1 VAQSVNAITVEK
13 MVLAIIGTITFLIVV
28 LLVFIL
34 GTLFVKGLPAFHA
47 GFLFEESRDFGLAG
61 GIFYQA
67 VGTLILMVTAVLWSL
82 PVALGSVLFQTE
94 YLSGKFKTFLTQLT
108 YILNATPTILFGL
121 VGYLFFGVYLDKG
134 VSWVTGSL
142 ILAVMILPTLQVSF
156 REAVE
161 ALPEQY
167 REAGMALGLSRP
179 SQIRRIILP
188 QCFYG
193 MVTGVLLGLARAA
206 GETAAIMFTAT
217 TFFGIQLP
225 QSFSDPVPTLQTH
238 ILVLAQEAAN
248 PESMAQAWGAG
259 LVLLGLVFIL
269 TLTAWAFRTRM
280 VMESEQ

>member
-1 VAQSVNAITVEK
+1 MNAITVEK

-61 GIFYQA
+61 GIFYQV
-67 VGTLILMVTAVLWSL
+67 VGTLILMATAVLWSL

-161 ALPEQY
+161 ALPEKY

-217 TFFGIQLP
+217 TFSGIQLP

>member
-1 VAQSVNAITVEK
+1 VNAVMVEK
-13 MVLAIIGTITFLIVV
+13 AVLAFIGTITFLIVL

-34 GTLFVKGLPAFHA
+34 GTLFVKGLPAFHV
-47 GFLFEESRDFGLAG
+47 GFLFEESRDFGLSG

-67 VGTLILMVTAVLWSL
+67 VGTLILMATAVLWSL
-82 PVALGSVLFQTE
+82 PVALGSVFFQTE

-121 VGYLFFGVYLDKG
+121 VGYLFFGDYLG

-142 ILAVMILPTLQVSF
+142 ILAVMILPTLQVSI

-161 ALPEQY
+161 ALPEKY

-193 MVTGVLLGLARAA
+193 IVTGVLLGLARAA

-217 TFFGIQLP
+217 TFSGIQLP

-248 PESMAQAWGAG
+248 PQSLAQAWGAG
-259 LVLLGLVFIL
+259 LVLLGLVLML
-269 TLTAWAFRTRM
+269 TLTAWAFRTRV

>member
-1 VAQSVNAITVEK
+1 
-13 MVLAIIGTITFLIVV
+13 MLAFIGAITFLIVV

-34 GTLFVKGLPAFHA
+34 GIMFVKGLPAFHA
-47 GFLFEESRDFGLAG
+47 GFLFEESRDFGHSG

-67 VGTLILMVTAVLWSL
+67 VGTLILMATAVLWSL

-94 YLSGKFKTFLTQLT
+94 YLSRSGKFKNFLTQLT

-161 ALPEQY
+161 ALPEKY
-167 REAGMALGLSRP
+167 REAGMALGFSRL

>member
-1 VAQSVNAITVEK
+1 VNAVMVEK
-13 MVLAIIGTITFLIVV
+13 AVLAFIGAITFLIVL

-34 GTLFVKGLPAFHA
+34 GTLLVKGLPAFHA
-47 GFLFEESRDFGLAG
+47 GFLFEESRDFGLSG

-67 VGTLILMVTAVLWSL
+67 VGTLILMVTAVFWSL

-121 VGYLFFGVYLDKG
+121 VGYLFFGVYLG

-142 ILAVMILPTLQVSF
+142 ILAVMILPTLQVSI

-161 ALPEQY
+161 ALPEKY
-167 REAGMALGLSRP
+167 REAGMALGLSRS

-193 MVTGVLLGLARAA
+193 IVTGVLLGLARAA

-217 TFFGIQLP
+217 TFSGIQLP

-248 PESMAQAWGAG
+248 PQSLAQAWGAG
-259 LVLLGLVFIL
+259 LVLLGLVLML
-269 TLTAWAFRTRM
+269 TLTAWVFRTRV

>member
-1 VAQSVNAITVEK
+1 MNAIAVEK
-13 MVLAIIGTITFLIVV
+13 VVLAFIGAVTFFIVV

-34 GTLFVKGLPAFHA
+34 GIMFVKGLPAFHA
-47 GFLFEESRDFGLAG
+47 GFLFEESRDFGHSG

-67 VGTLILMVTAVLWSL
+67 VGTLILMATAVLWSL

-94 YLSGKFKTFLTQLT
+94 YLSRSGKFKTFLTQLT

-121 VGYLFFGVYLDKG
+121 VGYLFFVVYLDKG
-134 VSWVTGSL
+134 VSWLTGSL

-161 ALPEQY
+161 ALPEKY
-167 REAGMALGLSRP
+167 REAGMALGFSRP

-217 TFFGIQLP
+217 TFSGIQLP

-248 PESMAQAWGAG
+248 PESIAQAWGAG

>member
-1 VAQSVNAITVEK
+1 MNAVMVEK
-13 MVLAIIGTITFLIVV
+13 AVLAFIGAITFLIVL

-34 GTLFVKGLPAFHA
+34 GTLLVKGLPAFHA
-47 GFLFEESRDFGLAG
+47 GFLFEESRDFGLSG

-67 VGTLILMVTAVLWSL
+67 VGTLILMVTAVFWSL

-121 VGYLFFGVYLDKG
+121 VGYLFFGVYLG

-142 ILAVMILPTLQVSF
+142 ILAVMILPTLQVSI

-161 ALPEQY
+161 ALPEKY
-167 REAGMALGLSRP
+167 REAGMALGLSRS

-193 MVTGVLLGLARAA
+193 IVTGVLLGLARAA

-217 TFFGIQLP
+217 TFSGIQLP

-248 PESMAQAWGAG
+248 PQSLAQAWGAG
-259 LVLLGLVFIL
+259 LVLLGLVLML
-269 TLTAWAFRTRM
+269 TLTAWAFRTRV

>member
-1 VAQSVNAITVEK
+1 MSAIKLEKLVAVFIGGIT
-13 MVLAIIGTITFLIVV
+13 LLIVG
-28 LLVFIL
+28 LLVSIFSIML
-34 GTLFVKGLPAFHA
+34 VKGLPALHGGFLLEESKDFGHA
-47 GFLFEESRDFGLAG
+47 GGVL
-61 GIFYQA
+61 YQLT
-67 VGTLILMVTAVLWSL
+67 GTLILMTTAVFLSL

-94 YLSGKFKTFLTQLT
+94 YLVAGKFKTLLTQFT

-121 VGYLFFGVYLDKG
+121 VGYLFFGIYLDNG
-134 VSWVTGSL
+134 VSWITGSM
-142 ILAVMILPTLQVSF
+142 ILAVMILPTIQVSI

-161 ALPEQY
+161 ALPEKY
-167 REAGMALGLSRP
+167 RETGMALGLSRP

-217 TFFGIQLP
+217 TFSGIQLP

-238 ILVLAQEAAN
+238 ILVLAQEATDQ
-248 PESMAQAWGAG
+248 ESIAQAWGAG

-269 TLTAWAFRTRM
+269 TLMAWAFRTRM
-280 VMESEQ
+280 VLESEL

>member
-1 VAQSVNAITVEK
+1 MNAITVEK

-82 PVALGSVLFQTE
+82 PVAFGSVLFQTE

-161 ALPEQY
+161 ALPEKY
-167 REAGMALGLSRP
+167 REAGMALGFSRP

-238 ILVLAQEAAN
+238 ILGLAQEAAN

>member
-1 VAQSVNAITVEK
+1 MNAITVEK

-67 VGTLILMVTAVLWSL
+67 VGTLILMATAVLWSL

-161 ALPEQY
+161 ALPEKY

-193 MVTGVLLGLARAA
+193 MVTGVLLGVARAA

-217 TFFGIQLP
+217 TFSGIQLP
-225 QSFSDPVPTLQTH
+225 QSVSDPVPTLQTH

-248 PESMAQAWGAG
+248 PESIAQAWGAG

>member
-1 VAQSVNAITVEK
+1 MVEK
-13 MVLAIIGTITFLIVV
+13 AVLAFIGAITFLIVL

-34 GTLFVKGLPAFHA
+34 GTLLVKGLPAFHA
-47 GFLFEESRDFGLAG
+47 GFLFEESRDFGLSG

-67 VGTLILMVTAVLWSL
+67 VGTLILMVTAVFWSL

-121 VGYLFFGVYLDKG
+121 VGYLFFGVYLG

-142 ILAVMILPTLQVSF
+142 ILAVMILPTLQVSI

-161 ALPEQY
+161 ALPEKY
-167 REAGMALGLSRP
+167 REAGMALGLSRS

-193 MVTGVLLGLARAA
+193 IVTGVLLGLARAA

-217 TFFGIQLP
+217 TFSGIQLP

-248 PESMAQAWGAG
+248 PQSLAQAWGAG
-259 LVLLGLVFIL
+259 LVLLGLVLML
-269 TLTAWAFRTRM
+269 TLTAWVFRTRV

>member
-1 VAQSVNAITVEK
+1 VNAITVEK

>member
-1 VAQSVNAITVEK
+1 MNAITVEK
-13 MVLAIIGTITFLIVV
+13 MVLAFIGTITFLIVV

-47 GFLFEESRDFGLAG
+47 GFLFEESRDFGLSG

-94 YLSGKFKTFLTQLT
+94 YLSGTFKTFLTQLT

-161 ALPEQY
+161 ALPEKY

-217 TFFGIQLP
+217 TFSGIQLP

-248 PESMAQAWGAG
+248 PDSVSQAWGAG
-259 LVLLGLVFIL
+259 LVLLGLVFML
-269 TLTAWAFRTRM
+269 TLTAWAFRTRV
-280 VMESEQ
+280 VMESEL

>member
-1 VAQSVNAITVEK
+1 MNAITVEK

-34 GTLFVKGLPAFHA
+34 ATLFVKGLPAFHA

-161 ALPEQY
+161 ALPEKY

>member
-1 VAQSVNAITVEK
+1 MNAVTVEK
-13 MVLAIIGTITFLIVV
+13 TVLAFIGTITFLIVL

-34 GTLFVKGLPAFHA
+34 GALFVKGMPAFHA
-47 GFLFEESRDFGLAG
+47 GFLFEESRDFGLSG

-67 VGTLILMVTAVLWSL
+67 VGTLILMTTAVLWSL

-121 VGYLFFGVYLDKG
+121 VGYLFFGEYLG

-142 ILAVMILPTLQVSF
+142 ILAVMILPTLQVSI

-161 ALPEQY
+161 ALPEKY

-193 MVTGVLLGLARAA
+193 IVTGVLLGLARAA

-217 TFFGIQLP
+217 TFSGIQLP

-238 ILVLAQEAAN
+238 ILILAQEAAN
-248 PESMAQAWGAG
+248 PQSLAQAWGAG
-259 LVLLGLVFIL
+259 LVLLGLVFML
-269 TLTAWAFRTRM
+269 TLAAWAFRTRV

>member
-1 VAQSVNAITVEK
+1 MVEK
-13 MVLAIIGTITFLIVV
+13 AVLAFIGAITFLIVL

-34 GTLFVKGLPAFHA
+34 GTLLVKGLPAFHA
-47 GFLFEESRDFGLAG
+47 GFLFEESRDFGLSG

-67 VGTLILMVTAVLWSL
+67 VGTLILMVTAVFWSL

-121 VGYLFFGVYLDKG
+121 VGYLFFGVYLG

-142 ILAVMILPTLQVSF
+142 ILAVMILPTLQVSI

-161 ALPEQY
+161 ALPEKY
-167 REAGMALGLSRP
+167 REAGMALGLSRS

-193 MVTGVLLGLARAA
+193 IVTGVLLGLARAA

-217 TFFGIQLP
+217 TFSGIQLP

-248 PESMAQAWGAG
+248 PQSLAQAWGAG
-259 LVLLGLVFIL
+259 LVLLGLVLML
-269 TLTAWAFRTRM
+269 TLTAWAFRTRV

>member
-1 VAQSVNAITVEK
+1 
-13 MVLAIIGTITFLIVV
+13 MVLAFIGCVTFLIVA
-28 LLVFIL
+28 LLFSILAIMFI
-34 GTLFVKGLPAFHA
+34 KGLPAMHG
-47 GFLFEESRDFGLAG
+47 GFLFDESRDFGRAG
-61 GIFYQA
+61 GIFYQSA
-67 VGTLILMVTAVLWSL
+67 GTLILMGVTVLWSL

-94 YLSGKFKTFLTQLT
+94 YLESGKFKTFLTQLT

-121 VGYLFFGVYLDKG
+121 VGYLFFGVYLEAG

-142 ILAVMILPTLQVSF
+142 ILAVMILPTLQVSI

-161 ALPEQY
+161 ALPEKY

-179 SQIRRIILP
+179 AQIWRIILP
-188 QCFYG
+188 QSFYG

-217 TFFGIQLP
+217 TFSGIRFP

-248 PESMAQAWGAG
+248 PESIAQAWGAG
-259 LVLLGLVFIL
+259 LVLLGLVFLL
-269 TLTAWAFRTRM
+269 TLAAWAFRTRM
-280 VMESEQ
+280 VMESEL